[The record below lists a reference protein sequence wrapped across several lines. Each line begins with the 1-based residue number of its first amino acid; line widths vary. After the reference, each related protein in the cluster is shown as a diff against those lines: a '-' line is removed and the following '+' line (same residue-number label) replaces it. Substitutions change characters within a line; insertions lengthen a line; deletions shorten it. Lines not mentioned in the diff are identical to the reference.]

1 MVLKIQELCASVK
14 KSIGSR
20 EKLISKIESETL
32 FTVKNVQDF
41 RSSEHVRNI
50 NQMLKIMSMS
60 KVRSGKMKITTQSAT
75 DIRDYLMVSLTYF
88 NIYIAIKFNEH
99 IITRRQHNN
108 KTRRD
113 R

>member
-1 MVLKIQELCASVK
+1 MVLKIQDLCASVK
-14 KSIGSR
+14 KNIGSR

-32 FTVKNVQDF
+32 FTVKNFQDF

-50 NQMLKIMSMS
+50 NQMLKNMSMS
-60 KVRSGKMKITTQSAT
+60 KVRSGKMKISTQSAT

-88 NIYIAIKFNEH
+88 NIYIVIKFNEH